1 MGLLL
6 QIESAGFER
15 DVRRLAQLTGK
26 SLQVVLDEQ
35 GRLFTRDV
43 VKATAPFSPGQGW
56 TESLAAQ
63 HQVGRK
69 ATERQ
74 IRGLFR
80 PLSSLSVF
88 TSQSRTGR
96 RLRSL
101 ASTGNFDE
109 AGELLKAIGL
119 RTQGVVP
126 AATRELHEANRN
138 SRGRVT
144 KKANYFVRDGR
155 SIESLV
161 RRKMSYVGRAKAGW
175 VKAASALGLP
185 LPGWIT
191 KWASSGIF
199 YRSGPPES
207 PAITI
212 GNAVP
217 YIQQSGEEDRI
228 IDWAL
233 NNRRRNL
240 PKQIEHTMNALI
252 RRANARH

>member
-1 MGLLL
+1 MGLTL

-15 DVRRLAQLTGK
+15 DVRRLSELTGK

-43 VKATAPFSPGQGW
+43 VKATAPFYPGRNW
-56 TESLAAQ
+56 TESLASQ
-63 HQVGRK
+63 HEIGRN

-74 IRGLFR
+74 IRSLFR
-80 PLSSLSVF
+80 PLASLRIS
-88 TSQSRTGR
+88 TSDTRGGR

-101 ASTGNFDE
+101 ASTGKFEE
-109 AGELLKAIGL
+109 ATELLKAIGF
-119 RTQGVVP
+119 RTQGLVP
-126 AATRELHEANRN
+126 LATRELHEANRN

-144 KKANYFVRDGR
+144 KKTSYLVRDGR

-161 RRKMSYVGRAKAGW
+161 RRKKSYVGRAKGGW
-175 VKAASALGLP
+175 VKAANALGLH

-191 KWASSGIF
+191 KWNSEGIF
-199 YRSGPPES
+199 LRGGTAAS
-207 PAITI
+207 PWITI

-233 NNRRRNL
+233 ANRRRNL
-240 PKQIEHTMNALI
+240 PKQIEQTMNALI